1 MTEVVPNQAY
11 DAWNVKSLLF
21 IPVFFVLRRLCQKGG
36 IARFERDTI
45 RRTDCLWKFA
55 EREA

>member
-21 IPVFFVLRRLCQKGG
+21 IPVFLFSEDYVRKGG

>member
-21 IPVFFVLRRLCQKGG
+21 IPGFFVLRRLCQKGG
-36 IARFERDTI
+36 VARFEKRYDQKNGLPLEI
-45 RRTDCLWKFA
+45 R
-55 EREA
+55 